1 MKKLMTGI
9 LSLLLVLL
17 ATAGNAQTTV
27 KNDYFAG
34 KWNVKIEGTPNGDVT
49 LQFDL
54 TRKDS
59 GVNGTISDM
68 ATQTEVSKIEK
79 IEEPDEK
86 TIVIYFHAQ
95 GYDLNLRL
103 EKKEE
108 DKVEGSL
115 MGMFEAK
122 GERVKTDAKAK

>member
-1 MKKLMTGI
+1 MKKIRNGI
-9 LSLLLVLL
+9 VSLLLVLL

-27 KNDYFAG
+27 KNDYFVG
-34 KWNVKIEGTPNGDVT
+34 KWNVKIEGTPNGDVI

-54 TRKDS
+54 NRKDS
-59 GVNGTISDM
+59 GVNGTISDV

-79 IEEPDEK
+79 IEEPDEQ

-103 EKKEE
+103 EKREA
-108 DKVEGSL
+108 DKVEGNL
-115 MGMFEAK
+115 MGMFDAK
-122 GERVKTDAKAK
+122 GERVKTDSKAK